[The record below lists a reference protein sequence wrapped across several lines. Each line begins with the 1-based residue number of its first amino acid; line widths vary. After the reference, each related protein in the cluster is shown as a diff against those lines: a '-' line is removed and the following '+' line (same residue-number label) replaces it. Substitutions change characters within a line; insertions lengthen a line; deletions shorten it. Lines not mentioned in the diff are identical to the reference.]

1 VHQLFGG
8 NDLET
13 KRAVWLRDWRRVHH
27 RLAYVLRNTGRG
39 EAAWRKVQRLAGLA
53 AGGRAAGRDLF
64 RIRCDRGAM
73 IALDLGLTEATASAI
88 RSMDEHWDGGGHPDG
103 LRGDR
108 IPLLARIIGLSQVV
122 EIFGQERG
130 HAAAFDVARR
140 RRGRWFDP
148 ELVGAL
154 LATGQDKPFWRTLW
168 SGDEAQL
175 LARAEPSHAY
185 VEVTE
190 ARLDR
195 IASAFASVIDAK
207 SPYTSDHSRRVA
219 GHAARIA
226 GRLNA
231 PAHEVVRIHRA
242 GLLHDIGKLGVPNS
256 VLDKPGRLTA
266 AEWALVRRHPRYSFE
281 ILDRVPL
288 FREFAFDASCHHE
301 TLDGSGYHLGLD
313 GSRLTVAARVL
324 AIADRADALLADRPY
339 RRGLSVDDVRTILS
353 RECQGGLICPVA
365 TRAAVE
371 VLDHAAHSPTE
382 PDTSLAPGVI
392 APGVRSCL

>member
-1 VHQLFGG
+1 
-8 NDLET
+8 
-13 KRAVWLRDWRRVHH
+13 
-27 RLAYVLRNTGRG
+27 
-39 EAAWRKVQRLAGLA
+39 
-53 AGGRAAGRDLF
+53 
-64 RIRCDRGAM
+64 
-73 IALDLGLTEATASAI
+73 
-88 RSMDEHWDGGGHPDG
+88 
-103 LRGDR
+103 
-108 IPLLARIIGLSQVV
+108 
-122 EIFGQERG
+122 
-130 HAAAFDVARR
+130 
-140 RRGRWFDP
+140 
-148 ELVGAL
+148 
-154 LATGQDKPFWRTLW
+154 
-168 SGDEAQL
+168 
-175 LARAEPSHAY
+175 
-185 VEVTE
+185 
-190 ARLDR
+190 
-195 IASAFASVIDAK
+195 
-207 SPYTSDHSRRVA
+207 VA